1 MAEYYN
7 MDSFTDLPA
16 NWKEICDY
24 LNGIL
29 NERITDDMGD
39 DEIHDAMNQLWD
51 DYWGGKLENA
61 PVAME
66 EAE

>member
-1 MAEYYN
+1 MPEYYN

-16 NWKEICDY
+16 NWEEICAF

-29 NERITDDMGD
+29 DERITDDMDD

-51 DYWGGKLENA
+51 DYWSGKLENA